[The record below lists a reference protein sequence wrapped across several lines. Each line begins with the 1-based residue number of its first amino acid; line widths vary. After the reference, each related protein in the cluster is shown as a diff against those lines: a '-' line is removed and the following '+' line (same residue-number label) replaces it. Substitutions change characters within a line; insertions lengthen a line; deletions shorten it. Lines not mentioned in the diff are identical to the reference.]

1 MRRLNFSLLMLFIKY
16 LRLMQAFIHAFWILW
31 VQFPRLNREEKLL
44 AIQTWSAQ
52 TLAVMGV
59 TVNVVGQIQRPPLS
73 NTPQLLVANHVSW
86 LDPVVIQ
93 TVQPSIFVAKQEVRR
108 WPVVGAIAQACG
120 VVFVNRGSPSSARKM
135 VTQVAAAMESGHN
148 VAGFPEGTSTLG
160 HTVEMFHANLF
171 ESAIQQDVPVQPLA
185 LRYTSMQTGEHCTR
199 AAFVGDVSFLSS
211 LHQVMRARDGICITL
226 HASPRLMP
234 QGHSRKSL
242 ALLARNSVTTQL
254 EALSAS

>member
-1 MRRLNFSLLMLFIKY
+1 MLLIKY
-16 LRLMQAFIHAFWILW
+16 LRLLQAFFRAFWILY
-31 VQFPRLNREEKLL
+31 VQFPNLNREEKLL
-44 AIQTWSAQ
+44 AIQTWSAE

-59 TVNVVGQIQRPPLS
+59 TVKVVGQIHRPPLS

-135 VTQVAAAMESGHN
+135 VTQVADAMQSGHN

-171 ESAIQQDVPVQPLA
+171 ESAIHQDVPVQPLA
-185 LRYTSMQTGEHCTR
+185 LRYTSSQTGAHCTR
-199 AAFVGDVSFLSS
+199 AAFVGDLSFLRS

-226 HASPRLMP
+226 HAGPCLLP

-242 ALLARNSVTTQL
+242 ALLARNSVMTQL
-254 EALSAS
+254 EALSAV

>member
-1 MRRLNFSLLMLFIKY
+1 
-16 LRLMQAFIHAFWILW
+16 
-31 VQFPRLNREEKLL
+31 
-44 AIQTWSAQ
+44 
-52 TLAVMGV
+52 V

-171 ESAIQQDVPVQPLA
+171 ESAIHQDVPVQPLA
-185 LRYTSMQTGEHCTR
+185 LRYTNMQTGEHCTR

-211 LHQVMRARDGICITL
+211 LHQVMRAREGICISV
-226 HASPRLMP
+226 HASPCLMP

>member
-1 MRRLNFSLLMLFIKY
+1 MLLIKY
-16 LRLMQAFIHAFWILW
+16 LRLMQAFLRAFWILW
-31 VQFPRLNREEKLL
+31 VKFPHLNREEKLL

-93 TVQPSIFVAKQEVRR
+93 TVQPSIFVAKQEVRK
-108 WPVVGAIAQACG
+108 WPVVGAIAQACN
-120 VVFVNRGSPSSARKM
+120 VVFVNRSSPSSARRM
-135 VTQVAAAMESGHN
+135 VVDVATAMQQGYN

-160 HTVEMFHANLF
+160 HSVEMFHANLF
-171 ESAIQQDVPVQPLA
+171 ESAIHQDVPVQPLA
-185 LRYTSMQTGEHCTR
+185 LRYTSTHTGAHCTR
-199 AAFVGDVSFLSS
+199 AAFVGDVSFLNS
-211 LHQVMRARDGICITL
+211 LHQVMRARDGVCITL
-226 HASPRLMP
+226 HAGPCLMP

-242 ALLARNSVTTQL
+242 ALLARSSVTAQL
-254 EALSAS
+254 EALSAG